1 MLYNACMK
9 QIIYWV
15 VADEARAETGW
26 FNSIGIRPAEKP
38 AEVLHNGV
46 FKDAVYF
53 KVIVPPDIEMMITL
67 RHNLSEHLI

>member
-15 VADEARAETGW
+15 VADEAR
-26 FNSIGIRPAEKP
+26 